1 MNINWKA
8 KLTSRKLWMGLA
20 GVVSGIVLIV
30 TSDENT
36 AQLVSG
42 TVLELGSVVAYII
55 GEGLVDSNVNTR

>member
-1 MNINWKA
+1 
-8 KLTSRKLWMGLA
+8 MGLA
-20 GVVSGIVLIV
+20 GVISGIVLIV

-55 GEGLVDSNVNTR
+55 CEGLVDSNVNTR